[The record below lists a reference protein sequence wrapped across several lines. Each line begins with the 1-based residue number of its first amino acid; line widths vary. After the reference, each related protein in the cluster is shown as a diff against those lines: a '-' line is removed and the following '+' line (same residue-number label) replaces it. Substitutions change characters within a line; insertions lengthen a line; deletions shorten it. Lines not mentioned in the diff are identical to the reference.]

1 MSDAIIDTLRIMPL
15 LFTVLVLIELVE
27 HRTGHQAGQ
36 ALRRV
41 GALGPL
47 IGAGLGALPQCGGAI
62 VASELFATRVISVG
76 TLVAAYLA
84 TSDEALPIL
93 AAHPAKAVWLAP
105 VLVTKLLIGLV
116 AGFLVDALAGITR
129 ARRVSASAALPPSSL
144 TAAETAST
152 VMPPR
157 RGNCCPDGQPE
168 RLPTLLLHAA
178 QRGLRIGLLLLATTA
193 ILNRLTEMPSFATA
207 VTVWLSRPGL
217 QVVTA
222 SAFGLIPSCAPSVAL
237 TDLFIKGALGYPAL
251 IAGLCA
257 NAGVGLTVLWHE
269 TDWGQTLRIALLMLG
284 LSIAAGLALT
294 PFLG

>member
-15 LFTVLVLIELVE
+15 LFIVLVLIELVE

-41 GALGPL
+41 GAWGPL

-62 VASELFATRVISVG
+62 VASELFATRVISIG
-76 TLVAAYLA
+76 TLIAAYLA

-93 AAHPAKAVWLAP
+93 AAHPDKAVWLAP
-105 VLVTKLLIGLV
+105 VLVTKLLIGLA
-116 AGFLVDALAGITR
+116 AGYLIDALARATR
-129 ARRVSASAALPPSSL
+129 ARRAPATATHPPANL

-152 VMPPR
+152 VVPTR
-157 RGNCCPDGQPE
+157 RGSCCPDGQPL

-193 ILNRLTEMPSFATA
+193 ALNWLTAMPRFSTVITA
-207 VTVWLSRPGL
+207 WLSRPGL

-269 TDWGQTLRIALLMLG
+269 TDWRQTLRIALLMLV
-284 LSIAAGLALT
+284 LSITAGLALT